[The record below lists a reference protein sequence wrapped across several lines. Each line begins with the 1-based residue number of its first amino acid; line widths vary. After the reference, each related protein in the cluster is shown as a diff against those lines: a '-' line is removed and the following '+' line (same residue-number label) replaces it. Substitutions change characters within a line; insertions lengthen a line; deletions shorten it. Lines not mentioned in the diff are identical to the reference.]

1 MNIAVVIILFIVA
14 LSVVV
19 SLHEL
24 GHFITARRVGVKV
37 EEFGMGF
44 PPRLWSTKRGETVYS
59 VNAIPVGAFVK
70 SVGEDDPTVPRSLA
84 SRGPWPRLVVYAA
97 GPLANILL
105 AFILLSVFFAL
116 PSNVVVGNGVMVHSV
131 VENSPADE
139 AGIGTGDIILEVDGE
154 HIHKWNDV
162 QNIISSSKEGEAITL
177 VLQKDGSRE
186 ECNLMPKFNPD
197 LGRLVVGVTLC
208 WNIVNQVQKG
218 SPADEA
224 GIKPGDTILSVNKQA
239 VYSQEDMSRALASA
253 EEGGEI
259 YLTLLRKGEAISTTM
274 INVIASGAKQ
284 SSPFGIALRW
294 VDGTHIGQER
304 LPLWKAAYLGG
315 SYIIYLPEMIAASIP
330 LIKENPSLAL
340 VGPVGAGQL
349 TVEAVKSFGLSNV
362 LFMAGVISLG
372 IALFNFLPI
381 PPLDGAGMLVA
392 FIEGVRRGKRL
403 SHRTLRL
410 AYTIGTTLLITLMV
424 LVTYND
430 ILRIITGRGFG
441 L

>member
-14 LSVVV
+14 LFVVV
-19 SLHEL
+19 FLHEL
-24 GHFITARRVGVKV
+24 GHFITAKRAGVKV
-37 EEFGMGF
+37 EEFGLGF
-44 PPRLWSTKRGETVYS
+44 PPRLFGIKRGETVYS

-84 SRGPWPRLVVYAA
+84 SKGAWPRLAVYVA
-97 GPLANILL
+97 GPLANIFL
-105 AFILLSVFFAL
+105 AFVLLSAFFML
-116 PSNVVVGNGVMVHSV
+116 PSSVVVGNGVMVHSV
-131 VENSPADE
+131 VEDSPADE
-139 AGIGTGDIILEVDGE
+139 ASIEAGDIILEANGE
-154 HIHKWNDV
+154 RVHKWGDV
-162 QNIISSSKEGEAITL
+162 QNIISSSEEGEEITL
-177 VLQKDGSRE
+177 VLQKDGSQE
-186 ECNLMPKFNPD
+186 EVDLIPEFNPD
-197 LGRLVVGVTLC
+197 LGRLAVGVTLC
-208 WNIVNQVQKG
+208 WNIVSQVKEG

-224 GIKPGDTILSVNKQA
+224 SIRPQDTILGVNKQA
-239 VYSQEDMSRALASA
+239 VYSKEDMSRALASV

-259 YLTLLRKGEAISTTM
+259 YLTLLREGESISASL
-274 INVIASGAKQ
+274 IKKPDSDQRVIGMK
-284 SSPFGIALRW
+284 LRW

-304 LPLWKAAYLGG
+304 LPLWKAAHLGG
-315 SYIIYLPEMIAASIP
+315 SYIIYLPEMIVASIP
-330 LIKENPSLAL
+330 LIKENPDLAL

-349 TVEAVKSFGLSNV
+349 TVEWVKSFGFSNM
-362 LFMAGVISLG
+362 LFMAGIISLG

-410 AYTIGTTLLITLMV
+410 AYTIGTSLLITLMV

-430 ILRIITGRGFG
+430 ILRIITGGSFG